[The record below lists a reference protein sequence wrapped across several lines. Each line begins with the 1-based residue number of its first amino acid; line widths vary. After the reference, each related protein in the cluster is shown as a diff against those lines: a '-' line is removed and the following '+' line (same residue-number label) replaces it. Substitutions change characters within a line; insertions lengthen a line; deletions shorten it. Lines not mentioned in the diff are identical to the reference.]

1 MALKPAIHAR
11 DHIPSGYAVVVQTYA
26 DASELVP
33 TVGADP
39 LRCVAGASSYP
50 YCWRKM
56 DVGQSVGAA
65 TTATIE
71 WDEDDFT
78 QAGGYFTVGDTLSLS
93 VNSAGVYDWVCGIV
107 WEPEF
112 NSVCALQV
120 QCDAFGYSPTVF
132 GKGGVYT
139 GGGSLILGNGVVTLH
154 FQARMGA
161 GPVDAIFN
169 VAHENGSS
177 QTILEA
183 FCRVARVGSW
193 SGSAEHD
200 FNFGAF

>member
-1 MALKPAIHAR
+1 MAEQPAKHGR
-11 DHIPSGYAVVVQTYA
+11 DHLPSGYAVQVTPVTE
-26 DASELVP
+26 DSTLIEG
-33 TVGADP
+33 GADD
-39 LRCVAGASSYP
+39 LRAVEGAAASYP

-56 DVGQSVGAA
+56 DVGQSIGAG
-65 TTATIE
+65 TTATID
-71 WDEDDFT
+71 WSEDDFT
-78 QAGGYFTVGDTLSLS
+78 QAAGYFTRGDSLSLS
-93 VNSAGVYDWVCGIV
+93 VNSPGVYDWVCGIV

-139 GGGSLILGNGVVTLH
+139 AGGSLILGNGVVTLH
-154 FQARMGA
+154 FQARMA
-161 GPVDAIFN
+161 EGPVDAIFN

-183 FCRVARVGSW
+183 FARVARVASW
-193 SGSAEHD
+193 SGSVEHD